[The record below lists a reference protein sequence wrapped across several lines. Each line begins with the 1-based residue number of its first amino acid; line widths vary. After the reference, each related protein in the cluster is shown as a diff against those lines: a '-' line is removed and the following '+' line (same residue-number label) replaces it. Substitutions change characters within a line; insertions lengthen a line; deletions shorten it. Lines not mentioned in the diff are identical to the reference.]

1 MSIWGGIT
9 GGLLGF
15 VVLGP
20 IGALVGS
27 VIGSNL
33 SSRSKR
39 KRPNNFDKQVAF
51 FAALFACLAKI
62 AKADGRVDES
72 EIKKIEEIISIKL
85 NLNKEHRKF
94 AINIFQ
100 KAKDDNVSF
109 ESYASNIY
117 QILSSSQNSLLVFYE
132 ILFELALADGI
143 LHPKEDEL
151 LKKIPRIFRFDK
163 NVYKS
168 LYEKYVDQNRNYYEV
183 LGLSENSSF
192 SEIKKAY
199 LKKRKEFHPDTLIGK
214 GLPEEFIG
222 KAKEKF
228 IEIQEA
234 YEAVS
239 YTHLTLPTILRV

>member
-151 LKKIPRIFRFDK
+151 LKKIPRIYRFDK

-234 YEAVS
+234 YEA
-239 YTHLTLPTILRV
+239 LEKRFQK

>member
-192 SEIKKAY
+192 TEIKKAY

-222 KAKEKF
+222 KAK
-228 IEIQEA
+228 
-234 YEAVS
+234 
-239 YTHLTLPTILRV
+239 

>member
-15 VVLGP
+15 AVLGP

-27 VIGSNL
+27 VIGSRISGN
-33 SSRSKR
+33 SSRKR
-39 KRPNNFDKQVAF
+39 LNNFDRQVAF
-51 FAALFACLAKI
+51 FAALFACLAKL
-62 AKADGRVDES
+62 AKADGRVDEA
-72 EIKKIEEIISIKL
+72 EVQKIEEIISKKL
-85 NLNKEHRKF
+85 NLSGEHRNF

-100 KAKDDNVSF
+100 KAKDDKNSF
-109 ESYASNIY
+109 EAYASNLY
-117 QILSSSQNSLLVFYE
+117 KILSSSPNSLLVFYE

-151 LKKIPRIFRFDK
+151 LKKIPFIFKFDK
-163 NVYKS
+163 SVYDNF
-168 LYEKYVDQNRNYYEV
+168 YEKYVSQNKSYYKV
-183 LGLSENSSF
+183 LGVEENSSF
-192 SEIKKAY
+192 KSIKKSY

-214 GLPEEFIG
+214 GLPEEFIE

-234 YEAVS
+234 YEELEKI
-239 YTHLTLPTILRV
+239 HQK

>member
-9 GGLLGF
+9 GGVLGF

-27 VIGSNL
+27 FIGSNL

-192 SEIKKAY
+192 TEIKKAY

-234 YEAVS
+234 YEE
-239 YTHLTLPTILRV
+239 LEKRFQK

>member
-15 VVLGP
+15 AVLGP

-27 VIGSNL
+27 VIGSRISGN
-33 SSRSKR
+33 SSRKR
-39 KRPNNFDKQVAF
+39 LNNFDRQVAF
-51 FAALFACLAKI
+51 FAALFACLAKL

-72 EIKKIEEIISIKL
+72 EVQKVEEIISKKL
-85 NLNKEHRKF
+85 NLSGEHRNF

-100 KAKDDNVSF
+100 KAKDDKNSF
-109 ESYASNIY
+109 EAYASNLY
-117 QILSSSQNSLLVFYE
+117 KILSSSPNSLLVFYE

-151 LKKIPRIFRFDK
+151 LKKIPFIFKFDK
-163 NVYKS
+163 SVYDNF
-168 LYEKYVDQNRNYYEV
+168 YEKYVSQNKSYYKV
-183 LGLSENSSF
+183 LGVEENSSF
-192 SEIKKAY
+192 KDIKKSY

-214 GLPEEFIG
+214 GLPEEFIE

-234 YEAVS
+234 YEELEKI
-239 YTHLTLPTILRV
+239 HQK

>member
-15 VVLGP
+15 AVLGP

-27 VIGSNL
+27 VIGSRISGN
-33 SSRSKR
+33 SSRK
-39 KRPNNFDKQVAF
+39 KLNNFDRQVAF
-51 FAALFACLAKI
+51 FAALFACLAKL
-62 AKADGRVDES
+62 AKADGRVDEA
-72 EIKKIEEIISIKL
+72 EVQKVEEIISKKL
-85 NLNKEHRKF
+85 NLSGEHRNF

-100 KAKDDNVSF
+100 KAKDDKNSF
-109 ESYASNIY
+109 EAYASNLY
-117 QILSSSQNSLLVFYE
+117 KILSSSPNSLLVFYE

-151 LKKIPRIFRFDK
+151 LKKIPFIFKFDK
-163 NVYKS
+163 SVYDNF
-168 LYEKYVDQNRNYYEV
+168 YEKYVSQNKSYYKV
-183 LGLSENSSF
+183 LGVKENSSF
-192 SEIKKAY
+192 KDIKKSY

-214 GLPEEFIG
+214 GLPEEFIE

-234 YEAVS
+234 YEELEKI
-239 YTHLTLPTILRV
+239 HQK

>member
-9 GGLLGF
+9 GGVLGF

-85 NLNKEHRKF
+85 NLNREHRKF

-192 SEIKKAY
+192 TEIKKAY

-234 YEAVS
+234 YEE
-239 YTHLTLPTILRV
+239 LEKRFQK

>member
-27 VIGSNL
+27 VIGSNI
-33 SSRSKR
+33 SSRTKR
-39 KRPNNFDKQVAF
+39 KRPNNFDQQVAF

-62 AKADGRVDES
+62 AKADGRIDEA
-72 EIKKIEEIISIKL
+72 EIKKIEEIISSKL
-85 NLNKEHRKF
+85 NLNKEHRNF

-100 KAKDDNVSF
+100 RAKDDNVSF
-109 ESYASNIY
+109 EAYASNLY
-117 QILSSSQNSLLVFYE
+117 QVLSSSPNSLLVFYE
-132 ILFELALADGI
+132 MLFELALADGM
-143 LHPKEDEL
+143 LHPNEDKL
-151 LKKIPRIFRFDK
+151 LKQIPRIFHFDEK
-163 NVYKS
+163 VYKS
-168 LYEKYVDQNRNYYEV
+168 FYEKFVERTNDYFKILGVD
-183 LGLSENSSF
+183 ENTSF
-192 SEIKKAY
+192 SEIKKTY

-214 GLPEEFIG
+214 GLPEEFIE

-234 YEAVS
+234 YEELEKR
-239 YTHLTLPTILRV
+239 HQK

>member
-33 SSRSKR
+33 SSRSIR

-168 LYEKYVDQNRNYYEV
+168 LFEKYVDQNRNYYEV

-234 YEAVS
+234 YEE
-239 YTHLTLPTILRV
+239 LEKRFQK

>member
-117 QILSSSQNSLLVFYE
+117 QILSSSQNSLLIFYE

-192 SEIKKAY
+192 TEIKKAY

-234 YEAVS
+234 YEE
-239 YTHLTLPTILRV
+239 LEKRFQKW

>member
-39 KRPNNFDKQVAF
+39 RTPNNFDQQVAF
-51 FAALFACLAKI
+51 FTALFACLAKI
-62 AKADGRVDES
+62 AKADGRVDEA
-72 EIKKIEEIISIKL
+72 EIKKIEEIISSKL
-85 NLNKEHRKF
+85 NLNREHRNF

-100 KAKDDNVSF
+100 KAKDDNISF
-109 ESYASNIY
+109 EAYASNLY
-117 QILSSSQNSLLVFYE
+117 QVLSSSPNSLLVFYE
-132 ILFELALADGI
+132 MLFELALADGF
-143 LHPKEDEL
+143 LHPNEDDL
-151 LKKIPRIFRFDK
+151 LKKIPRIFRFDE

-168 LYEKYVDQNRNYYEV
+168 LYEKFVDKTSDYFKT
-183 LGLSENSSF
+183 LGVNENATF
-192 SEIKKAY
+192 NEIKKAY

-214 GLPEEFIG
+214 GLPEEFIE

-234 YEAVS
+234 YEELEKR
-239 YTHLTLPTILRV
+239 Y

>member
-9 GGLLGF
+9 GGVLGF

-151 LKKIPRIFRFDK
+151 LKKIPRIFKFDK
-163 NVYKS
+163 NVYES

-192 SEIKKAY
+192 TEIKKAY

-234 YEAVS
+234 YEE
-239 YTHLTLPTILRV
+239 LEKRFQK

>member
-72 EIKKIEEIISIKL
+72 EIKKVEEIISIKL

-151 LKKIPRIFRFDK
+151 LKK
-163 NVYKS
+163 N
-168 LYEKYVDQNRNYYEV
+168 
-183 LGLSENSSF
+183 
-192 SEIKKAY
+192 
-199 LKKRKEFHPDTLIGK
+199 T
-214 GLPEEFIG
+214 
-222 KAKEKF
+222 
-228 IEIQEA
+228 
-234 YEAVS
+234 
-239 YTHLTLPTILRV
+239 